1 MAYAYVSLS
10 AWPLCEF
17 LIVSCTLAEIRQNG
31 QMSIARVLL
40 IESSHR
46 KEAMHPTAYR

>member
-1 MAYAYVSLS
+1 MAYAYVPLS
-10 AWPLCEF
+10 AWSLREF
-17 LIVSCTLAEIRQNG
+17 LIAFLTLAEVEQNG

-46 KEAMHPTAYR
+46 KEEVRPSAYR

>member
-1 MAYAYVSLS
+1 MAHAYVPLS
-10 AWPLCEF
+10 ARSLREF
-17 LIVSCTLAEIRQNG
+17 LIAFWALAEFEQNG

-46 KEAMHPTAYR
+46 KEAVESTAHR